1 MRRFLATLLTISIC
15 LGINHHA
22 RGQSQIQFS
31 DPRVN
36 YAFGGTLTIEAE
48 INAENPIQNIFIY
61 LETDRSEEQ
70 FVKKISAEDL
80 PNVDFFLDLAENP
93 LPVFSNIE
101 YWFQVELY
109 RAIQSGSAGP
119 WRHLGTYEQPYR
131 QSAIK
136 TKTGWKWAD
145 FVLVRDQDDGQR
157 KDLWEEPKGRGRA
170 DRPLRVPESDTA
182 GAGDGPQPPPPS
194 IRIG

>member
-1 MRRFLATLLTISIC
+1 MTSPSSPPDPPGFHDDPFQAPSTLAAWTAEVLR
-15 LGINHHA
+15 A
-22 RGQSQIQFS
+22 RG
-31 DPRVN
+31 
-36 YAFGGTLTIEAE
+36 
-48 INAENPIQNIFIY
+48 
-61 LETDRSEEQ
+61 
-70 FVKKISAEDL
+70 
-80 PNVDFFLDLAENP
+80 LDEVSRWRL
-93 LPVFSNIE
+93 LE

-109 RAIQSGSAGP
+109 RTIQSGSAGP

-194 IRIG
+194 IHIG